1 MLGALR
7 LLEQLE
13 GPERMPKASLADVVG
28 SLPFT
33 PFSLHACE
41 FFEALL
47 VFILAFFSKKWWET
61 RLLCKKEHLF
71 SFLLEKMMY
80 LCGLKQTFR
89 LISNMSYVIHVPQG
103 WNTENLRDADGN
115 KYF

>member
-1 MLGALR
+1 
-7 LLEQLE
+7 
-13 GPERMPKASLADVVG
+13 
-28 SLPFT
+28 
-33 PFSLHACE
+33 
-41 FFEALL
+41 
-47 VFILAFFSKKWWET
+47 
-61 RLLCKKEHLF
+61 
-71 SFLLEKMMY
+71 MMY